1 MRITKRQG
9 DYSGGVGCI
18 NVSKLGLI
26 CCMSTLDL
34 AWWLSGKESVCQC
47 RRLGFDSWVGKI
59 LWKRKEMTTHSS
71 ILCWEIPGTEEPGGL
86 QSMKLDMK
94 SVRSSVHEV
103 HKESD
108 MAKRLNS
115 NKVLFLPQ

>member
-1 MRITKRQG
+1 MRITKWQG

-71 ILCWEIPGTEEPGGL
+71 ILCLGNPRDRGAWRAT
-86 QSMKLDMK
+86 
-94 SVRSSVHEV
+94 VHEV
-103 HKESD
+103 GHEVREVFS
-108 MAKRLNS
+108 
-115 NKVLFLPQ
+115 P